1 MNKDNGN
8 NKSREKILKD
18 IRSVTEQQGPKN
30 DNKEPEQNN
39 MIKNNVDIKY
49 VSNLDIFISKLK
61 QVGATVSTISDKNKL
76 VEELHRYVAENQV
89 KSNITISKD
98 ENLEGYN
105 WQDIEVTTNYDAQS
119 LSVSV
124 TYASMGIEETGTLV
138 MLSSPS
144 SPTGMNF
151 LPDHHLVVLSS
162 DAIVKTMEDVWL
174 SLRGVSDELPRT
186 VNLITGPSRTADI
199 EHEIH
204 IGAHGPK
211 YLHVIIVD
219 ENK

>member
-1 MNKDNGN
+1 MSTIN
-8 NKSREKILKD
+8 
-18 IRSVTEQQGPKN
+18 
-30 DNKEPEQNN
+30 
-39 MIKNNVDIKY
+39 Y
-49 VSNLDIFISKLK
+49 VSNLDNFISKLK
-61 QVGATVSTISDKNKL
+61 QVGATVSTINDRNKL

-105 WQDIEVTTNYDAQS
+105 WQDIEVTTNYDPQS

-124 TYASMGIEETGTLV
+124 THASMGIEETGTLV

-151 LPDHHLVVLSS
+151 LPDHHLVVLGSG
-162 DAIVKTMEDVWL
+162 AIVKTMEDVWL
-174 SLRGVSDELPRT
+174 SLRGVSNELPRT

>member
-8 NKSREKILKD
+8 KKSREKILKD

-105 WQDIEVTTNYDAQS
+105 WQDIEVTTNYDPQS

-124 TYASMGIEETGTLV
+124 THASMGIEETGTLV

-162 DAIVKTMEDVWL
+162 DAIVKAMEDVWL
-174 SLRGVSDELPRT
+174 SLREVEKELPRT
-186 VNLITGPSRTADI
+186 INLITGPSRTADI
-199 EHEIH
+199 EQEIQ

-211 YLHVIIVD
+211 SLHVVIIKIVQ
-219 ENK
+219 

>member
-105 WQDIEVTTNYDAQS
+105 WQDIEVTTNYDPQS

-124 TYASMGIEETGTLV
+124 THASMGIEETGTLV

-151 LPDHHLVVLSS
+151 LPDHHLVVLGSG
-162 DAIVKTMEDVWL
+162 AIVKTMEDVWL

>member
-18 IRSVTEQQGPKN
+18 IRSVTEQQGSKK
-30 DNKEPEQNN
+30 DNKKPEQNN
-39 MIKNNVDIKY
+39 MIKSNVDINY
-49 VSNLDIFISKLK
+49 VSNLDNFISKLK
-61 QVGATVSTISDKNKL
+61 QVGATVSTINDRNKL

-105 WQDIEVTTNYDAQS
+105 WQDIEVTTNYDPQS

-124 TYASMGIEETGTLV
+124 THASMGIEETGTLV

-151 LPDHHLVVLSS
+151 LPDHHLVVLGSG
-162 DAIVKTMEDVWL
+162 AIVKMMEDVWL
-174 SLRGVSDELPRT
+174 SLRGVSNELPRT

-199 EHEIH
+199 DHEIH